1 MGGAR
6 SEARNVLSLR
16 FITEAIKLKSAAGA
30 SCSLTHVR
38 AHTESSDHLSVGN
51 ACADLVAK
59 RALQTATSI
68 GFDYARWKRFDLCI
82 TLEADRNFG
91 RTGVASDLR
100 WLQNDPRAQTAGH
113 LLAALQRGW
122 LTSSSQGHIVK
133 LAPTLALHVRKR
145 AKLQPELSSFL
156 LRFSTSTLGLG
167 TEAIARGVQRD
178 PHCPLCP
185 DNSAPDDASHLLACP
200 ALHVGIDSEFPQEVI
215 DWVTDLT
222 LSLPDRCGLLTAVGQ
237 AKLKPLGRSGTAL
250 FAAMCSTYAFRRFSR
265 RCRLALLRPLF
276 PSQAV

>member
-59 RALQTATSI
+59 RALQTPTSI

-91 RTGVASDLR
+91 RKG
-100 WLQNDPRAQTAGH
+100 AGSPP
-113 LLAALQRGW
+113 APKD
-122 LTSSSQGHIVK
+122 TS
-133 LAPTLALHVRKR
+133 
-145 AKLQPELSSFL
+145 
-156 LRFSTSTLGLG
+156 
-167 TEAIARGVQRD
+167 
-178 PHCPLCP
+178 
-185 DNSAPDDASHLLACP
+185 
-200 ALHVGIDSEFPQEVI
+200 
-215 DWVTDLT
+215 
-222 LSLPDRCGLLTAVGQ
+222 
-237 AKLKPLGRSGTAL
+237 
-250 FAAMCSTYAFRRFSR
+250 
-265 RCRLALLRPLF
+265 
-276 PSQAV
+276 